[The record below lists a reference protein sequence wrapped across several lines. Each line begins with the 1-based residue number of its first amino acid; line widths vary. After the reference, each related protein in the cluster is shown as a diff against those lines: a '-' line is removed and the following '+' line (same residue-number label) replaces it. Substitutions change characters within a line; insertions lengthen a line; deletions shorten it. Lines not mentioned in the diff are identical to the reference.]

1 MSFLNKILKSFL
13 GDKNQKDL
21 KEVGKI
27 VAKIKKAEPAL
38 RELSDDE
45 LRQKTRE
52 FREKIKTATA
62 EISAQIEEL
71 KAQIKSTANIDEK
84 EGLFSKIESLKK
96 DSYKIEEKVLNEIQ
110 PEAFALVKETAR
122 RWAENGQI
130 VVEATDRDR
139 ELAATKDFVEIQG
152 DKAVWKNSWDAAG
165 TSVVWDMVHY
175 DVQFIGG
182 SVLHSGKIAE
192 MATGEGKT
200 LVGTLPIYLNA
211 LTGRGVHVVTVN
223 DYLAKRDSA
232 WMGPL

>member
-110 PEAFALVKETAR
+110 PEAF
-122 RWAENGQI
+122 
-130 VVEATDRDR
+130 
-139 ELAATKDFVEIQG
+139 
-152 DKAVWKNSWDAAG
+152 
-165 TSVVWDMVHY
+165 
-175 DVQFIGG
+175 
-182 SVLHSGKIAE
+182 
-192 MATGEGKT
+192 
-200 LVGTLPIYLNA
+200 
-211 LTGRGVHVVTVN
+211 
-223 DYLAKRDSA
+223 
-232 WMGPL
+232 